1 MQKIIEAEKS
11 DLFDVLA
18 YVAYARDPISRA
30 ARAEAA
36 RTAAAGE
43 FTD

>member
-18 YVAYARDPISRA
+18 HDIKRPDLSKLLRDNFERYRWKS
-30 ARAEAA
+30 
-36 RTAAAGE
+36 
-43 FTD
+43 